1 MRSSRQNLFDLKSM
15 VLDVVAINF
24 LQCLSK
30 MSLELRRDTN
40 GRMVFMFFTLSVK
53 LVNDFQVL
61 ISLLDGA

>member
-1 MRSSRQNLFDLKSM
+1 MRSSRQNLFDLKSI
-15 VLDVVAINF
+15 VLDVVTINF

-53 LVNDFQVL
+53 LVKDFQVL

>member
-1 MRSSRQNLFDLKSM
+1 MRSSRQNLFDLKSI
-15 VLDVVAINF
+15 VLDVVTINF